1 MLEFTDAW
9 MGTQERVEGFV
20 LLEKTREKRFK
31 KKKRTD
37 LKYNDTQEL
46 FGRTILI
53 VALSFFIL

>member
-20 LLEKTREKRFK
+20 LLEKTRAKRF
-31 KKKRTD
+31 KKRTD